1 LSSVYDALQ
10 RARQGGQNATAIPE
24 PVLREP
30 ERVPAPVAPRPI
42 AAELNSLLAA
52 VRPMFDHDGGVVLHI
67 VAATPGEGASTIA
80 REFALLA
87 ATSGQRHTL
96 LVDADR
102 RNPHTAREFGY
113 DSDRGLVEAQ
123 WSVDNADVIHPVPG
137 TLLSVTC
144 LIGQRRPGLAN
155 ASTVSE
161 VYRRLR
167 SRFELVVVDC
177 PSVASGDYLELAPE
191 AADGVILV
199 VRAEAT
205 RPAVITHAKVQVER
219 AGGNLLGAVLNRRT
233 NYIPNFLYRML

>member
-1 LSSVYDALQ
+1 MSSVYDALQ
-10 RARQGGQNATAIPE
+10 RARQGGQNATAMPE
-24 PVLREP
+24 PILREP
-30 ERVPAPVAPRPI
+30 EQIPAPVAPRPI
-42 AAELNSLLAA
+42 AAELSSLLAA
-52 VRPMFDHDGGVVLHI
+52 VRPMFDRDSGVVLHI

-113 DSDRGLVEAQ
+113 DSGRGLVEAQ
-123 WSVDNADVIHPVPG
+123 WSVDNADVIQPVPG

-155 ASTVSE
+155 AGTVSE

>member
-1 LSSVYDALQ
+1 MS
-10 RARQGGQNATAIPE
+10 E
-24 PVLREP
+24 PTLHEQLREP
-30 ERVPAPVAPRPI
+30 SRVPATLPPRPA
-42 AAELNSLLAA
+42 AAELSSLLAA
-52 VRPMFDHDGGVVLHI
+52 VRPLLDHDSGVVLQI

-80 REFALLA
+80 REFALHA

-96 LVDADR
+96 LIDADR
-102 RNPHTAREFGY
+102 RHPQTAREFGFNTG
-113 DSDRGLVEAQ
+113 RGLVEAP
-123 WSVDNADVIHPVPG
+123 WSVDDETDLVQPVPG

-144 LIGQRRPGLAN
+144 LVGQHRPGRTDAG
-155 ASTVSE
+155 TVGD

-167 SRFELVVVDC
+167 NQFELIIVDC

-205 RPAVITHAKVQVER
+205 RPAVVAHAKGQVEQ
-219 AGGNLLGAVLNRRT
+219 AGGNLLGAVLNRRS

>member
-1 LSSVYDALQ
+1 M
-10 RARQGGQNATAIPE
+10 PE
-24 PVLREP
+24 PILREP
-30 ERVPAPVAPRPI
+30 EQIPAPVAPRPI
-42 AAELNSLLAA
+42 AAELSSLLAA
-52 VRPMFDHDGGVVLHI
+52 VRPMFDRDSGVVLHI

-113 DSDRGLVEAQ
+113 DSGRGLVEAQ
-123 WSVDNADVIHPVPG
+123 WSVDNADVIQPVPG

-155 ASTVSE
+155 AGTVSE